1 MKLRITD
8 PTAILV
14 DTDVRSVRAED
25 ASGSFGILS
34 GHADF
39 LTALGVSIVSWRG
52 LDGAPGYCA
61 VRNGILTVSH
71 GTAGDPPYGRGPAG
85 WWPGAWSVTADK
97 PEQPIVEA
105 IRTRAERRRLAQRLP
120 SVARNL
126 GQIGVLG
133 WQIVLPAL
141 VGLAIGRWLDHRL
154 DSGIFWTA
162 PLLLVGLALG
172 CWSGWRW
179 MHRQ

>member
-1 MKLRITD
+1 
-8 PTAILV
+8 
-14 DTDVRSVRAED
+14 
-25 ASGSFGILS
+25 
-34 GHADF
+34 
-39 LTALGVSIVSWRG
+39 
-52 LDGAPGYCA
+52 
-61 VRNGILTVSH
+61 
-71 GTAGDPPYGRGPAG
+71 
-85 WWPGAWSVTADK
+85 VTADK

-120 SVARNL
+120 SVAHNL

>member
-1 MKLRITD
+1 MSD
-8 PTAILV
+8 PLPDRATRLTKA
-14 DTDVRSVRAED
+14 VRVRAD
-25 ASGSFGILS
+25 RRKAW
-34 GHADF
+34 A
-39 LTALGVSIVSWRG
+39 R
-52 LDGAPGYCA
+52 DG
-61 VRNGILTVSH
+61 
-71 GTAGDPPYGRGPAG
+71 GP
-85 WWPGAWSVTADK
+85 S
-97 PEQPIVEA
+97 
-105 IRTRAERRRLAQRLP
+105 L
-120 SVARNL
+120 ARNL